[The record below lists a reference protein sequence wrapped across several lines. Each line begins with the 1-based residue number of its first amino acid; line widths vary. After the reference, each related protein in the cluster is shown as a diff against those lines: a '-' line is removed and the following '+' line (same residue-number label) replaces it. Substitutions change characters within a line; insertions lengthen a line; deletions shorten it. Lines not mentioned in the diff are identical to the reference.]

1 MPTGDKIKKARL
13 ARGLT
18 QKELGE
24 KVGLTDVRI
33 RQYELNNRTQKEDTL
48 RAIAKALDVNYHSLC
63 EPTLYA
69 AEEVM
74 FSLFELDDHY
84 PLGLHQ
90 IKVSADTNGPR
101 EQIGLT
107 FEQKLMN
114 DFLMEWMLRK
124 QELLAGKI
132 SKEEYEEW
140 KRNWPQTCDDG
151 GNSEPKKK
159 WKIKDNERKM

>member
-1 MPTGDKIKKARL
+1 MPTGDKIKKARI

-33 RQYELNNRTQKEDTL
+33 RQYELNNRTPKEDTL
-48 RAIAKALDVNYHSLC
+48 RSIAEALDVNYHALC
-63 EPTLYA
+63 ISTLYA

-74 FSLFELDDHY
+74 FSLFELNNHY

-90 IKVSADTNGPR
+90 IKLSADTNGPR

-107 FEQKLMN
+107 F
-114 DFLMEWMLRK
+114 
-124 QELLAGKI
+124 
-132 SKEEYEEW
+132 
-140 KRNWPQTCDDG
+140 
-151 GNSEPKKK
+151 
-159 WKIKDNERKM
+159 